1 MNGYRY
7 YIFNA
12 KKEKSYISILI
23 NIFENFGYYFSQKL
37 DNYLFNSNFDIFFI
51 LDNNDKIG
59 YVISNC
65 TLEQLWDFMNS
76 DTTHPK
82 VFDMN
87 SFGML
92 RGYIDDK
99 NRPNYSSKKFKKTFE
114 GFSNK
119 ILYAFD
125 LDDTLVF
132 SKSFEDSVRPLLNEE
147 LTPEAILRSK
157 TNDIGIN
164 ISDLKYAD
172 GRIYFYD
179 PKQKINI
186 PENSTWVRKKDRVYI
201 TQPDSYYMTN
211 DGIPIGIHKN
221 IVNIYNNAEY
231 KAIIT
236 VRNEKIRIQTE
247 QALKKLGIEL
257 PNCGLHM
264 FSRTAISMK
273 SKWKAQVLLD
283 LYNEQGFTQIYY
295 FDDNIKILKKM
306 KIYLKKYDFITLYKV
321 NENNYRKI

>member
-1 MNGYRY
+1 
-7 YIFNA
+7 
-12 KKEKSYISILI
+12 
-23 NIFENFGYYFSQKL
+23 
-37 DNYLFNSNFDIFFI
+37 
-51 LDNNDKIG
+51 
-59 YVISNC
+59 
-65 TLEQLWDFMNS
+65 MNS

-132 SKSFEDSVRPLLNEE
+132 SKSFEDSVKPLLNEE
-147 LTPEAILRSK
+147 LTPEIILRNK
-157 TNDIGIN
+157 VNDIGIN

-236 VRNEKIRIQTE
+236 VRNEKIRTQIE
-247 QALKKLGIEL
+247 QALKNLGIEL
-257 PNCGLHM
+257 PNCGLYM
-264 FSRTAISMK
+264 FSHTAISMK

-295 FDDNIKILKKM
+295 FDDNIKLLKKM